1 MKRIWSR
8 SHLFTSLLLILSLL
22 AAACSST
29 PANQSQGET
38 KPPENTPAQ
47 NSPAQQAQSAT
58 PADTLFVAINADQGT
73 LDPAVTFDNGAWKI
87 TYPTYQRLVEY
98 DGATTEVKPGLAKEW
113 KVSDDGLTWNFTLA
127 EGNTFSDGTPVTA
140 DAVKFTFD
148 RTLKI
153 QKGPADVYNVIQ
165 EVKVD
170 SPTSVTFVLSQNFPP
185 FLSTL
190 AANYGGIV
198 NPKVMEKEENGD
210 LGQNYLANNT
220 MGSGPYQLTE
230 WRKGEYIKL
239 TLNPHSTVKPAIQN
253 VFFKIVPDATSQ
265 RLQLEQGEIDIAE
278 GIPKEQLKA
287 VMAFPN
293 VSVLQEPSLAV
304 DYVYVNS
311 TKGNPALQNPKVR
324 QALSYAVDYEALTS
338 SVQEGF
344 ATQMRGPIPKG
355 LWGHDESA
363 HQYKRDVE
371 KAKALLA
378 EAGVSNLKLDLL
390 YSDNKAW
397 WETEALA
404 LQSFLA
410 DAGVTLNLKKIAYA
424 TSREMMDKGEFDLA
438 LGVWSPDFGDPYM
451 FMNYWFDSN
460 NLGLA
465 GNRAFYKN
473 DKVDELVRKA
483 ASINDKAE
491 REKLYK
497 EAQNIVIDEAPYLYL
512 YQMDFQLPISKQVKG
527 FVFNPMLEGIYN
539 LADMSK

>member
-1 MKRIWSR
+1 MKRRWS
-8 SHLFTSLLLILSLL
+8 SLFTSSLLVLSLMVS
-22 AAACSST
+22 ACSSA
-29 PANQSQGET
+29 PANQSQGEN
-38 KPPENTPAQ
+38 KPAENKPAEAAK
-47 NSPAQQAQSAT
+47 PASSTT
-58 PADTLFVAINADQGT
+58 PADTLFVGITADQGT

-98 DGATTEVKPGLAKEW
+98 DGGTTEVKPGLAKEW
-113 KVSDDGLTWNFTLA
+113 KVSEDGLTWTFTLA
-127 EGNTFSDGTPVTA
+127 EGNKFSDGTPVTA
-140 DAVKFTFD
+140 EAVKFTFD

-153 QKGPADVYNVIQ
+153 KKGPADVYSVIK

-170 SPTSVTFVLSQNFPP
+170 SPTSVTFVLSKNFPP

-198 NPKVMEKEENGD
+198 NPKVMEKEQSGD
-210 LGQNYLANNT
+210 LGQNFLANNT

-239 TLNPHSTVKPAIQN
+239 TASPNSSVKPALQN
-253 VFFKIVPDATSQ
+253 IFFKIIPDATAQ

-278 GIPKEQLKA
+278 GIPNEQLKA
-287 VMAFPN
+287 LKELPN
-293 VSVLQEPSLAV
+293 IDVLQKPSLFV
-304 DYVYVNS
+304 DYIYVNS

-324 QALSYAVDYEALTS
+324 QALSYSIDYDALTE
-338 SVQEGF
+338 SVQEGY

-355 LWGHDESA
+355 LWGYDESA
-363 HQYKRDVE
+363 PQYKRDVE

-378 EAGVSNLKLDLL
+378 EAGASNLTIDLL

-404 LQSFLA
+404 LQAFFS
-410 DAGVTLNLKKIAYA
+410 DIGVKLNLKKIAYA
-424 TSREMMDKGEFDLA
+424 TSREMIDKGEFDLA
-438 LGVWSPDFGDPYM
+438 MGVWSPDFGDPYM
-451 FMNYWFDSN
+451 FMNYWFDSVN
-460 NLGLA
+460 FGLA

-497 EAQNIVIDEAPYLYL
+497 EAQLITIDEAPYLYL
-512 YQMDFQLPISKQVKG
+512 YQKDFLLPVSKSVKG
-527 FVFNPMLEGIYN
+527 FVYNPMLEGIYN
-539 LADMSK
+539 LAEMSK

>member
-1 MKRIWSR
+1 MKRRWSF
-8 SHLFTSLLLILSLL
+8 LFTTLLLILTMLT
-22 AAACSST
+22 AACSST
-29 PANQSQGET
+29 PASQSQGET
-38 KPPENTPAQ
+38 KPAENKPTEPAQ
-47 NSPAQQAQSAT
+47 AKSAT
-58 PADTLFVAINADQGT
+58 PADTLFVGITADQGT
-73 LDPAVTFDNGAWKI
+73 LDPAVTFDNSAWKI

-98 DGATTEVKPGLAKEW
+98 DGGTTEVKPGLAKEW
-113 KVSDDGLTWNFTLA
+113 KVSEDGLSWTFTLT
-127 EGNTFSDGTPVTA
+127 EGNTFADGTPVTA
-140 DAVKFTFD
+140 EAVKFTFD

-153 QKGPADVYNVIQ
+153 KKGPADVYNVIK

-198 NPKVMEKEENGD
+198 NPKVMEKEQNGD
-210 LGQNYLANNT
+210 LGQNFLANNT
-220 MGSGPYQLTE
+220 MGSGPYQLSE

-239 TLNPHSTVKPAIQN
+239 SPNPNSSVKPALQN
-253 VFFKIVPDATSQ
+253 IFFKIIPDSTAQ
-265 RLQLEQGEIDIAE
+265 RLQLEQGELDIAE
-278 GIPKEQLKA
+278 GIPNEQLKA
-287 VMAFPN
+287 IKDQPN
-293 VSVLQEPSLAV
+293 LEVLQQPSLFV
-304 DYVYVNS
+304 DYIYVNS

-324 QALSYAVDYEALTS
+324 QALSYAIDYDALTE

-378 EAGVSNLKLDLL
+378 EAGATNLSIDLL

-397 WETEALA
+397 WETEALT
-404 LQSFLA
+404 LQAFFS
-410 DAGVTLNLKKIAYA
+410 DIGVKLNLKKIAYA
-424 TSREMMDKGEFDLA
+424 TSREMIDKGEFDLA
-438 LGVWSPDFGDPYM
+438 MGVWSPDFGDPYM

-460 NLGLA
+460 NFGLA

-491 REKLYK
+491 REKIYQ
-497 EAQNIVIDEAPYLYL
+497 EAQKIVIDEAPYLYL
-512 YQMDFQLPISKQVKG
+512 YQKDFLLPVSKSVKG
-527 FVFNPMLEGIYN
+527 FVYNPMLEGIYN
-539 LADMSK
+539 LAEMSK

>member
-1 MKRIWSR
+1 MKRRWSF
-8 SHLFTSLLLILSLL
+8 LFTTLLLILTMLT
-22 AAACSST
+22 AACSST
-29 PANQSQGET
+29 PASQSQGET
-38 KPPENTPAQ
+38 KPAENKPAEPAQ
-47 NSPAQQAQSAT
+47 AKSAT
-58 PADTLFVAINADQGT
+58 PADTLFVGITADQGT
-73 LDPAVTFDNGAWKI
+73 LDPAVTFDNSAWKI

-98 DGATTEVKPGLAKEW
+98 DGGTTEVKPGLAKEW
-113 KVSDDGLTWNFTLA
+113 KVSEDGLSWTFTLT
-127 EGNTFSDGTPVTA
+127 EGNTFADGTPVTA
-140 DAVKFTFD
+140 EAVKFTFD

-153 QKGPADVYNVIQ
+153 KKGPADVYNVIK

-198 NPKVMEKEENGD
+198 NPKVMEKEQNGD
-210 LGQNYLANNT
+210 LGQNFLANNT
-220 MGSGPYQLTE
+220 MGSGPYQLSE

-239 TLNPHSTVKPAIQN
+239 SPNPNSSVKPALQN
-253 VFFKIVPDATSQ
+253 IFFKIIPDSTAQ
-265 RLQLEQGEIDIAE
+265 RLQLEQGELDIAE
-278 GIPKEQLKA
+278 GIPNEQLKA
-287 VMAFPN
+287 IKDQPN
-293 VSVLQEPSLAV
+293 LEVLQQPSLFV
-304 DYVYVNS
+304 DYIYVNS

-324 QALSYAVDYEALTS
+324 QALSYAIDYDALTE

-378 EAGVSNLKLDLL
+378 EAGATNLSIDLL

-397 WETEALA
+397 WETEALT
-404 LQSFLA
+404 LQAFFS
-410 DAGVTLNLKKIAYA
+410 DIGVKLNLKKIAYA
-424 TSREMMDKGEFDLA
+424 TSREMIDKGEFDLA
-438 LGVWSPDFGDPYM
+438 MGVWSPDFGDPYM

-460 NLGLA
+460 NFGLA

-491 REKLYK
+491 REKIYQ
-497 EAQNIVIDEAPYLYL
+497 EAQKIVIDEAPYLYL
-512 YQMDFQLPISKQVKG
+512 YQKDFLLPVSKSVKG
-527 FVFNPMLEGIYN
+527 FVYNPMLEGIYN
-539 LADMSK
+539 LAEMSK

>member
-1 MKRIWSR
+1 MKRSWSY
-8 SHLFTSLLLILSLL
+8 LFTTLLLILTMVT
-22 AAACSST
+22 AACSST
-29 PANQSQGET
+29 PASQSQGET
-38 KPPENTPAQ
+38 KPAENKPAEPAQ
-47 NSPAQQAQSAT
+47 AKSTT
-58 PADTLFVAINADQGT
+58 PADTLFVGMTADQGT
-73 LDPAVTFDNGAWKI
+73 LDPAVTFDNSAWKI

-98 DGATTEVKPGLAKEW
+98 DGGTTEVKPGLAKEW
-113 KVSDDGLTWNFTLA
+113 KVSEDGLSWTFTLT
-127 EGNTFSDGTPVTA
+127 EGNTFADGTPVTA
-140 DAVKFTFD
+140 EAVKFTFD

-153 QKGPADVYNVIQ
+153 KKGPADVYNVIK

-198 NPKVMEKEENGD
+198 NPKVMEKEQNGD
-210 LGQNYLANNT
+210 LGQNFLANNT
-220 MGSGPYQLTE
+220 MGSGPYQLSE

-239 TLNPHSTVKPAIQN
+239 SPNPNSSVKPALQN
-253 VFFKIVPDATSQ
+253 IFFKIIPDSTAQ
-265 RLQLEQGEIDIAE
+265 RLQLEQGELDIAE
-278 GIPKEQLKA
+278 GIPNEQLKA
-287 VMAFPN
+287 IKDQPN
-293 VSVLQEPSLAV
+293 LEVLQQPSLFV
-304 DYVYVNS
+304 DYIYVNS
-311 TKGNPALQNPKVR
+311 TKGNPALQSPKVR
-324 QALSYAVDYEALTS
+324 QALNYAIDYDALTE

-378 EAGVSNLKLDLL
+378 EAGATNLSIDLL

-397 WETEALA
+397 WETEALT
-404 LQSFLA
+404 LQAFFS
-410 DAGVTLNLKKIAYA
+410 DIGVKLNLKKIAYA
-424 TSREMMDKGEFDLA
+424 TSREMIDKGEFDLA
-438 LGVWSPDFGDPYM
+438 MGVWSPDFGDPYM

-460 NLGLA
+460 NFGLA

-491 REKLYK
+491 REKIYQ
-497 EAQNIVIDEAPYLYL
+497 EAQKIVIDEAPYLYL
-512 YQMDFQLPISKQVKG
+512 YQKDFLLPVSKSVKG
-527 FVFNPMLEGIYN
+527 FVYNPMLEGIYN
-539 LADMSK
+539 LAEMSK

>member
-1 MKRIWSR
+1 MKRRWSR
-8 SHLFTSLLLILSLL
+8 SHLFTSLLLSLSLL

-47 NSPAQQAQSAT
+47 NAPAQQGQSAT

-113 KVSDDGLTWNFTLA
+113 KVSDDGLTWTFTLA
-127 EGNTFSDGTPVTA
+127 EGNKFSDGTPVTA
-140 DAVKFTFD
+140 EAVKFTFD

-153 QKGPADVYNVIQ
+153 QKGPADVYNVIK

-170 SPTSVTFVLSQNFPP
+170 SPTSVTFVLNQNFPP

-198 NPKVMEKEENGD
+198 NPKVMEQEKDGD

-220 MGSGPYQLTE
+220 MGSGPYQLSE

-239 TLNPHSTVKPAIQN
+239 TLNPHSSVKPAIQN

-293 VSVLQEPSLAV
+293 VEVLQEPSLAV

-324 QALSYAVDYEALTS
+324 QALSYAVDYDALTS

-404 LQSFLA
+404 LQSFFA
-410 DAGVTLNLKKIAYA
+410 DVGVTLNLKKIAYA

-460 NLGLA
+460 NFGLA

-483 ASINDKAE
+483 AQINDKAE